1 MQHSSRKQ
9 LPPLLAEAELEI
21 PKGWNA
27 LAFSLARDLEA
38 LALPAEYRIEKIFR
52 IDEHIYVYSNS
63 ECLGA
68 SESAL
73 QKSVFQ
79 VIKRHSKLAYR
90 SCMECGQS
98 GKPIFDTDQWGV
110 FCNQHIPVGGLDVHM
125 RFEQIEL
132 EKLDRKTLQT
142 QFSELPALELRDG
155 WLPLIK
161 FLMHELIAAGFTADH
176 YKIAQVKEKFAS
188 LAFYVY
194 STDPDLRRQKLVHA
208 LIDAARNRSATM
220 CEVCGEQAS
229 LWICAGWWSTLC
241 TNHTPKG
248 AKTPAEY
255 FGKSGG

>member
-1 MQHSSRKQ
+1 MQPSSEQQ
-9 LPPLLAEAELEI
+9 LHRLLADAKLAI
-21 PKGWNA
+21 PEGWRA
-27 LAFSLARDLEA
+27 LAFGLVRELEA

-52 IDEHIYVYSNS
+52 IDEHMYVYSNY

-79 VIKRHSKLAYR
+79 VIERHSKLAYR

-110 FCNQHIPVGGLDVHM
+110 FCNQHIPAGGLDLHAQ
-125 RFEQIEL
+125 FEQIEL
-132 EKLDRKTLQT
+132 EQLDRNALHT
-142 QFSELPALELRDG
+142 QFPELPALELRDG

-229 LWICAGWWSTLC
+229 LWICAGWWSTAC
-241 TNHTPKG
+241 SSHVPNG